1 MSGYIMLLNGGPISW
16 SARKQPLITL
26 STAEAEYIALTSVIR
41 ELLYLQ
47 LLIAELYSPPSLPI
61 PIYCDNQ
68 VAIALA
74 SNGNFQSRTKHI
86 NLQYHFI
93 YSHIRSGTFKL
104 YYCPS
109 KDNVAD
115 SFTKASAHTRLQ
127 KLRSQ
132 MSLACAQGRVLDEP
146 ERSNVTDA
154 DESKIG
160 TRRRG

>member
-1 MSGYIMLLNGGPISW
+1 MGSTL
-16 SARKQPLITL
+16 SAREAKGKGRQSARPSKVSQDITCFNCNCKGHYK
-26 STAEAEYIALTSVIR
+26 TYRWRPGGGKEG
-41 ELLYLQ
+41 
-47 LLIAELYSPPSLPI
+47 
-61 PIYCDNQ
+61 
-68 VAIALA
+68 LA
-74 SNGNFQSRTKHI
+74 SNRNFQSHTKHI

-93 YSHIRSGTFKL
+93 CSHIKSGTFKL

-109 KDNVAD
+109 EDNVAD
-115 SFTKASAHTRLQ
+115 SFTKASACTRLQ

-154 DESKIG
+154 DGSKIG